1 MAPLRDA
8 VSLVNGEK
16 GYLKLLEE
24 FYGIG
29 TGKGFGSHIEHLG
42 APLEEVFFDVSH
54 LLFVKRGV
62 EEVGHIVVA
71 GVVTHGVDLILHK
84 GYKRRD
90 NDGGTLTDDGRK
102 LVAKRLATA
111 CRHNHEGVVA
121 VEQTLDYGFLVT
133 LEVVKSENLFQFR
146 LQYAAIC
153 VQYD

>member
-1 MAPLRDA
+1 M
-8 VSLVNGEK
+8 SLVHSVERDLDGPEE
-16 GYLKLLEE
+16 GYVLALGQRL
-24 FYGIG
+24 GR
-29 TGKGFGSHIEHLG
+29 HIEDFG
-42 APLEEVFFDVSH
+42 PA
-54 LLFVKRGV
+54 LLDIVLDFLDLRTRKRGV